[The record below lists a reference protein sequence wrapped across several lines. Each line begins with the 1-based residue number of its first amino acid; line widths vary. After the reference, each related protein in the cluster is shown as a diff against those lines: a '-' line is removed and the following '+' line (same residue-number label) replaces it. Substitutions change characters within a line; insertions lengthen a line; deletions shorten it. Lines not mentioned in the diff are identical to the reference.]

1 MDVGKAA
8 AQACHAARLSLLRFL
23 QNQPDRAAEFLTANS
38 AGSMVV
44 LDAPTLADLDHV
56 AVLASRHELPWA
68 LFVDSGH
75 ILPPHF
81 DGSPI
86 PTALAIGPADKRRI
100 KPLVR
105 RYACLKGATS

>member
-23 QNQPDRAAEFLTANS
+23 QHHPDRANEFLSMNS
-38 AGSMVV
+38 CGSMVV
-44 LDAPTLADLDHV
+44 LDAPTLADLDRA
-56 AVLASRHELPWA
+56 AVIASRHDLPWA
-68 LFVDSGH
+68 MFVDSGH
-75 ILPPHF
+75 LLPPHF

-86 PTALAIGPADKRRI
+86 PTALAIGPAEKHRI

-105 RYACLKGATS
+105 RYACLKGATP

>member
-1 MDVGKAA
+1 MDLGKAA

-23 QNQPDRAAEFLTANS
+23 QHHPDRAAEFLAKNS
-38 AGSMVV
+38 AGTVVV
-44 LDAPTLADLDHV
+44 LDAPCLRDLDYV
-56 AVLASRHELPWA
+56 AVLASRHDLPWA

-75 ILPPHF
+75 VLPPHF
-81 DGSPI
+81 DRSPI

-105 RYACLKGATS
+105 RYSCLKGDSL

>member
-1 MDVGKAA
+1 MDAGKAA
-8 AQACHAARLSLLRFL
+8 AQAVHAARLSLLRYL
-23 QNQPDRAAEFLTANS
+23 QHHPDHAIEFLTQNS
-38 AGSMVV
+38 VGSVVV
-44 LDAPTLADLDHV
+44 LDAPTLDDLQR
-56 AVLASRHELPWA
+56 LATLATLDALPWA

-86 PTALAIGPADKRRI
+86 TTALAIGPVHQRRI

-105 RYACLKGATS
+105 KYRCLKGIRP